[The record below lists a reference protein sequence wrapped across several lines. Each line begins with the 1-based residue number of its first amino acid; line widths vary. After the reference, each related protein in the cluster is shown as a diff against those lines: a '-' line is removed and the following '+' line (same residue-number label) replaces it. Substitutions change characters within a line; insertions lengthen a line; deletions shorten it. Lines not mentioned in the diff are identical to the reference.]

1 MQAAA
6 EAAKQQETIIAA
18 LQMDISR
25 LREEHEITLHHAIR
39 QVENDAAEEK
49 RRLQEQME
57 QSMQAFEQE
66 IIKSAEF
73 EIDRQCAAMCDTFE
87 AQYKEKQECLRD
99 KLAAECEKILQEKD
113 EDMQRQLQS
122 IELDMQ
128 QRLET
133 LEGRHHLEVES
144 LKNEVQVWAKANQD
158 VSIESD
164 RMISKV
170 LSEAEER
177 CQSLQEEVRCLRDQL
192 QCSDIQLRDSNNNMA
207 KLDHAFMDVA
217 REINARH
224 NDEIAQLSDERCRLQ
239 SLLQRAESDIA
250 SQRVELA
257 DLKSRYRVIEVK
269 SLEQEGV
276 IRSLHQTKT
285 ETTHRCADFQ
295 SCMQLLERQS
305 ADLKSENSSLTKAV
319 EQKSNV
325 IIELKAE
332 NKELSVKNA
341 SLKQQIAIQSDKVD
355 ELQNECAQLRREYT
369 DATEQ
374 IAWLEREKRRC
385 VQESER
391 QKEDQLKQLTEA
403 LGVMGKKS
411 QDKQDP
417 VVVHLHGNDNNQNL
431 RRSADAINECHH
443 LRQRLLELQRSNIR
457 LESDLVEAKQ
467 AARAHNQYVNRADVS
482 DVQQLTQENNSLKQ
496 IITMMRAEMESV
508 SKLSPASK
516 EEGEAVELPHAYT
529 LALDQQ
535 LTHMKA
541 YLDIMLKS
549 SRCNDNTAEIHFLR
563 SRYKELH
570 DVLDQVREENLR

>member
-1 MQAAA
+1 
-6 EAAKQQETIIAA
+6 
-18 LQMDISR
+18 
-25 LREEHEITLHHAIR
+25 
-39 QVENDAAEEK
+39 
-49 RRLQEQME
+49 
-57 QSMQAFEQE
+57 
-66 IIKSAEF
+66 
-73 EIDRQCAAMCDTFE
+73 
-87 AQYKEKQECLRD
+87 
-99 KLAAECEKILQEKD
+99 
-113 EDMQRQLQS
+113 
-122 IELDMQ
+122 
-128 QRLET
+128 
-133 LEGRHHLEVES
+133 
-144 LKNEVQVWAKANQD
+144 VQVWAKANQD

-192 QCSDIQLRDSNNNMA
+192 QCSDIQLRDSANNMA
-207 KLDHAFMDVA
+207 ELDHAFMDVA

-224 NDEIAQLSDERCRLQ
+224 HDEIAQMSDERKSISCENERLQ
-239 SLLQRAESDIA
+239 SLLQRAETDIA
-250 SQRVELA
+250 SKREELA
-257 DLKSRYRVIEVK
+257 ELKSRYRVIEVK

-295 SCMQLLERQS
+295 SCMQLLERQV

-319 EQKSNV
+319 EQKNA
-325 IIELKAE
+325 IIVELKAE
-332 NKELSVKNA
+332 NKELSVKNT
-341 SLKQQIAIQSDKVD
+341 SLKQQVAIQSDKVD

-385 VQESER
+385 VQELER

-417 VVVHLHGNDNNQNL
+417 VVVHLHGNDNNENQ